1 MAFHLLTETNG
12 RIPSSLI
19 SDVISRVKCQ
29 YQVVTHQTDS
39 MNNFIRSISDNQ
51 QEAEPFYVLDLGVA
65 VRLLDKWNQY
75 LPTVKPFYAVKCNPD
90 PALLFLLASLGTNF
104 DCASRAEIEIVL
116 GLGVNPNRIIYA
128 NPCKMVS
135 HIKYAASVGVNLT
148 TFDSKD
154 EIDKIKKWHP
164 KCELLVRI
172 KVDDESSWR
181 SMGNKFG
188 ASLDEVVPLLQ
199 HAYQAGL
206 KVTGVSFHVGTK
218 ASEAKVYRDA
228 ISAARYVFD
237 AASELEMPEMHI
249 LNIGGGF
256 KDSPLF
262 DEIGRTVNDS
272 VQEYF
277 PNQSSSL
284 KVIAEPGRFFA
295 ETAFTM
301 VTNVIGKR
309 ARGRQIEYWIDDGT
323 LGSFNLGAY
332 DHSSMMFKPLL
343 RNEDGEAQLSTIFG
357 PTCNSLDIV
366 ASECKLPELKVG
378 DVIVFYN
385 MGAYTTSAAS
395 KFNGFNRFEMPTYL
409 VYSTPD

>member
-1 MAFHLLTETNG
+1 MTFNLLTTTNG
-12 RIPSSLI
+12 SI
-19 SDVISRVKCQ
+19 SDIISRMKDRR
-29 YQVVTHQTDS
+29 QVVALQTDS
-39 MNNFIRSISDNQ
+39 MNSFIKSISDNQ
-51 QEAEPFYVLDLGVA
+51 QEIEPFYVLDLGVA
-65 VRLLDKWNQY
+65 VRLMDKWRQH
-75 LPTVKPFYAVKCNPD
+75 LPNVKPFYAVKCNSD
-90 PALLFLLASLGTNF
+90 PALLFLLAALGANF

-116 GLGVNPNRIIYA
+116 RLGVNPDRIVYA
-128 NPCKMVS
+128 HSCKMAS

-164 KCELLVRI
+164 KCELLLRI
-172 KVDDESSWR
+172 KVNDESSWR
-181 SMGNKFG
+181 SMGNKYG

-206 KVTGVSFHVGTK
+206 KVSGVSFHIGTK
-218 ASEAKVYRDA
+218 ASEAKLYRGA

-237 AASELEMPEMHI
+237 ATSELKMPEMHI

-256 KDSPLF
+256 KDNPLF

-309 ARGRQIEYWIDDGT
+309 VRGRTIQYWIDDGT
-323 LGSFNLGAY
+323 HGSFNLATY

-357 PTCNSLDIV
+357 PTCDGLDIV
-366 ASECKLPELKVG
+366 VSECKLPELNVD

-385 MGAYTTSAAS
+385 MGAYTTSGAS

-409 VYSTPD
+409 VYSTPN